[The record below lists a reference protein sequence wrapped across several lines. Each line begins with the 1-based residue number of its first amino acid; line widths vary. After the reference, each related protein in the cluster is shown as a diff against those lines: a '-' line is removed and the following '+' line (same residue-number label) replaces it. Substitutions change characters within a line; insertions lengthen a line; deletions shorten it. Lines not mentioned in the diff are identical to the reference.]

1 MGLSIIGK
9 NRGESFYFSIEKN
22 IKKVKIYYLGGNMK
36 KVLVIGSVNVDH
48 IINVEKLPLLGETI
62 MGKNTNIV
70 GGGKGANQAVEF
82 SRLGSNVCMLACVG
96 DDQDGKFV
104 LDELS
109 KNNIDISR
117 IKKTN
122 TKTGMASI
130 MVSSDGQNS
139 IVVIPGANYDVTKQ
153 YIDENVDKI
162 KESEYIV
169 LQNEIPI
176 IVCC

>member
-1 MGLSIIGK
+1 MLK
-9 NRGESFYFSIEKN
+9 NYYIATGEA
-22 IKKVKIYYLGGNMK
+22 
-36 KVLVIGSVNVDH
+36 
-48 IINVEKLPLLGETI
+48 I
-62 MGKNTNIV
+62 MGKDTNIV
-70 GGGKGANQAVEF
+70 GGGKGANQAVAF

-96 DDQDGKFV
+96 DDQDAKFA

-130 MVSSDGQNS
+130 MVSSGGQNS
-139 IVVIPGANYDVTKQ
+139 IVVIPGASYDVTKQ

-169 LQNEIPI
+169 LQMKFQ
-176 IVCC
+176 